1 MDFQLPG
8 KISAL
13 HPHIVQGTINRIT
26 IFQILNIK
34 KCKELLEEACDEI
47 VEGSEFLMMI
57 RFRV

>member
-1 MDFQLPG
+1 M
-8 KISAL
+8 
-13 HPHIVQGTINRIT
+13 HIYKYK
-26 IFQILNIK
+26 ILNIK

>member
-1 MDFQLPG
+1 MSG
-8 KISAL
+8 EAM
-13 HPHIVQGTINRIT
+13 HIYKYK
-26 IFQILNIK
+26 ILNIK